1 MSLSKQKYDYCDK
14 CHTENSLVFE
24 YDGRW
29 LCKINGCYEEET
41 EKNSGIHEE
50 REQRLE
56 DYRRMCQGTNIG
68 G

>member
-1 MSLSKQKYDYCDK
+1 MSKARPIISYCDK
-14 CHTENSLVFE
+14 CHTENSYLTE